1 MEKEEREGEDEEEE
15 VFLSTA
21 PVTIQ
26 AKPRLGTAGKV
37 KIEAAVAREGAA
49 VDVEG
54 GRRGAERRR

>member
-26 AKPRLGTAGKV
+26 ARPRLGTVGKV
-37 KIEAAVAREGAA
+37 KKEAAAARGGAA
-49 VDVEG
+49 VDVEA
-54 GRRGAERRR
+54 GRRGAECRR